1 MQKKDID
8 VVVAGHVA
16 LDIIPTFISD
26 KEVRVEEIFRPGGL
40 VNVGE
45 VAISTGGPVSNTG
58 LALHR
63 LGIKVELMGKL
74 GDDPFGRVL
83 LEKLK
88 QVVSIEGMK
97 VIEGEKTA
105 YTIVLAPPGIDRIFF
120 HNPGANNT
128 FSCKDVNFE
137 LVERTRLF
145 HLGYPPLMRRLYEND
160 GEQLARIFRM
170 AKESGAITS
179 LDVSVPDPNSPSGKA
194 DWKLILKNALPFI
207 DIFLPSA
214 EEILYMLEK
223 EECLRRL
230 KQAKGDELLVQFEG
244 EDLTRLS
251 GKMLELGAKIAVIKC
266 GYRGF
271 YVRTAQKDKFSQ
283 FGAALPGDLD
293 NWAGRELWEPPCRVS
308 GIASATGSGDSS
320 IAGFLSAYLKGKTL
334 EMALKYA
341 CATGAQ
347 HLSALDAVSGIK
359 SWEETTLRIEEG
371 REKGQLSIETPG
383 WRYDEKGKV
392 WHGPKDR
399 G

>member
-1 MQKKDID
+1 MTERDID
-8 VVVAGHVA
+8 VIAAGHIC
-16 LDIIPTFISD
+16 LDIIPEFVTD
-26 KEVRVEEIFRPGGL
+26 KEMRIEEIFRPGGL
-40 VNVGE
+40 VNVGKA
-45 VAISTGGPVSNTG
+45 AISTGGPVSNSG

-88 QVVSIEGMK
+88 QAVPIEGMR
-97 VIEGEKTA
+97 VIEGENTA
-105 YTIVLAPPGIDRIFF
+105 YTVVLAPPGIDRIFF

-128 FSCKDVNFE
+128 FSCEDVNFK
-137 LVERTRLF
+137 LVERARLF

-179 LDVSVPDPNSPSGKA
+179 LDVSLPDPNSPSGKA
-194 DWKLILKNALPFI
+194 DWNLILKNVLPFV

-214 EEILYMLEK
+214 EEMLYMLEK

-230 KQAKGDELLVQFEG
+230 KQAKGDELLVQFGG

-251 GKMLELGAKIAVIKC
+251 DKMLELGVKIAVIKC

-271 YVRTAQKDKFSQ
+271 YVRTAQKDKLSGFS
-283 FGAALPGDLD
+283 FALPGDLD
-293 NWAGRELWEPPCRVS
+293 NWAGRELWEPAYCVS
-308 GIASATGSGDSS
+308 GIASAAGSGDSS
-320 IAGFLSAYLKGKTL
+320 IAGFLSAYLKGKTI

-347 HLSALDAVSGIK
+347 NLSALDAVSGIK
-359 SWEETTLRIEEG
+359 SWEETTLQIEEG

-383 WRYDEKGKV
+383 WRYGEKGKV
-392 WHGPKDR
+392 WIGPNDR
-399 G
+399 R